1 MKHLFLIL
9 FSLLVYGC
17 DKEGSE
23 EVYIPDAKF
32 KEQLLFNKDINE
44 YNNLKNWD
52 GKIKNHVSD
61 IEGYSGWK
69 NFLHFFN
76 FINHATLRPKRWF

>member
-32 KEQLLFNKDINE
+32 KEQLLFNKDINILR
-44 YNNLKNWD
+44 NLPNFKKNEKLKLLCIA
-52 GKIKNHVSD
+52 GLYFYVIFSENTV
-61 IEGYSGWK
+61 
-69 NFLHFFN
+69 L
-76 FINHATLRPKRWF
+76 P